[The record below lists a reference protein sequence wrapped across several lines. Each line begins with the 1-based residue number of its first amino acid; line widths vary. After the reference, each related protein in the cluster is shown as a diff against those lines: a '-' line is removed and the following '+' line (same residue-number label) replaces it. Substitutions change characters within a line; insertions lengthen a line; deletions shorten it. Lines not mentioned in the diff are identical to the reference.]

1 MMREL
6 IERTRSRDGFTLVE
20 LLVVLG
26 VMAVL
31 MGALLPGMGR
41 AREQAKA
48 AACRSNLRQVVLA
61 NAMYAQDSGGVYAP
75 GAADFIGNLQRW
87 HGTRTKAEEPF
98 DSSRGPF
105 VDYLGPDRAVRA
117 CPAFVPDAKGFES
130 GNGGYG
136 YNNAYIGVQTIV
148 DAAGRAQVVSDLA
161 GARVHQVKRPADT
174 LMFTDAAFVDGRLI
188 EYSFAEPRFF
198 PQFGSRAD
206 PSIHFRHIRTSNVA
220 WCDGHVT
227 PERRTFTW
235 SSGLYEG
242 DPGRYDIGWFGRSD
256 DNTFFD
262 LQ

>member
-1 MMREL
+1 MSLNGIARVQRL
-6 IERTRSRDGFTLVE
+6 RGFTLVE

-26 VMAVL
+26 VMTLLVSV
-31 MGALLPGMGR
+31 LLPGLDR

-75 GAADFIGNLQRW
+75 GAADFVENLHRW
-87 HGTRTKAEEPF
+87 HGTRAKGNEPF
-98 DSSRGPF
+98 DSTHSPL

-117 CPAFVPDAKGFES
+117 CPAFVPDAKGFEA

-136 YNNAYIGVQTIV
+136 YNNVYIGVQTIV
-148 DAAGRAQVVSDLA
+148 NAGGRTRVATDLA

-174 LMFTDAAFVDGRLI
+174 LMFADTAFVNGRLI

-235 SSGLYEG
+235 SSGMYEG

-256 DNTFFD
+256 DNAFFD